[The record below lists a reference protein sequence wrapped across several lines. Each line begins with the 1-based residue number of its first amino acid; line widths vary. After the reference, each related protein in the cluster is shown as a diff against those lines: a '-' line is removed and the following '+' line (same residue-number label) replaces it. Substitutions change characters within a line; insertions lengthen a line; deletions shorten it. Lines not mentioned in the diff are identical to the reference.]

1 MVVRVAMSIFMAM
14 IVTPTTAAAITMMV
28 MARLRMVVTSLLRHA
43 GGRLVLRKTCRRR
56 RA

>member
-43 GGRLVLRKTCRRR
+43 GGRLVLRKT
-56 RA
+56 